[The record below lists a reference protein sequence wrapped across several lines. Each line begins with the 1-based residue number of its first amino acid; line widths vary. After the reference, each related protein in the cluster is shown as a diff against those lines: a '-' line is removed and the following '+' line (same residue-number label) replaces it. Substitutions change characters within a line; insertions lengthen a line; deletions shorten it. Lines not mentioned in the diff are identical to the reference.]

1 MPLIPL
7 ALDNYYEEELA
18 DSGNT
23 HILHRALPFLANV
36 FIWLIP

>member
-23 HILHRALPFLANV
+23 HILLHALPFLASV